1 VVLLNALIS
10 LAVALTVAWV
20 IDARRPDPEELAALG
35 VIQGAQS
42 SGVAG
47 GVDLPPVATVAPAG
61 ANLTPSAGSAEAA
74 QPAAPAPAVEAGA
87 GETFGGET
95 YVVLAGESLSG
106 IASKLGVTVDELV
119 SVNELPNPDYVFS
132 GQILK
137 VPGTGAA
144 PEPTPEEGT
153 LGTTGLQVRTISGAG
168 VLGSE
173 FVELVNDTDLN
184 FNLQGWKVQRA
195 GGPEYVF
202 SELLVFPGGSVRLH
216 SGSGTDSTIDRYW
229 AQSAPVWASG
239 ATAVLQNAQG
249 EGVAEYVVP

>member
-10 LAVALTVAWV
+10 LAVALTVGWV

-35 VIQGAQS
+35 TIQGLQS
-42 SGVAG
+42 NGGAG
-47 GVDLPPVATVAPAG
+47 GVELPPVATVAPAG
-61 ANLTPSAGSAEAA
+61 ANLTPAGSVDAA
-74 QPAAPAPAVEAGA
+74 QATAPAPAVEAGT

-119 SVNELPNPDYVFS
+119 SVNGLDNPDNIFS

-144 PEPTPEEGT
+144 PEPTPEGGT

-195 GGPEYVF
+195 GGPEYLF
-202 SELLVFPGGSVRLH
+202 GELLVFPGGSVRLH
-216 SGSGTDSTIDRYW
+216 SGSGADSTIDRYW

-249 EGVAEYVVP
+249 EGVAEYVVR